1 MRTGTGKGLLV
12 VLAMLLTA
20 GLLFAAGAQEAE
32 GAVESEGPVEITF
45 THVFSGGRG
54 ELIGSIVDKFN
65 ASQDGIVVKHQHVP
79 GWYGGLLE
87 QLQTWAVGKQLPE
100 VSLMGLSENTTMRRQ
115 LGAVSMQSYI
125 DRDGYDLDA
134 FIPQMLSLGQ
144 DLATGEQFALPYA
157 VSTPLIY
164 VNKDLLEAKGIDVP
178 VQPES
183 WIKLREWAKAVND
196 PDAGI
201 SGIGFQLDFDVWQFQ
216 VLLDSFG
223 GQMADVATR
232 KVLFNEEAGQRVM
245 DYWLT
250 MMHEDETYPNI
261 KGSEAADNF
270 INGKLGVIVAT
281 TGNLTSF
288 TDNADFDLGVLELPQ
303 WDTPQLKHDR
313 RIAAGGSNIFILPST
328 KAKQDAAWEF
338 VKFALTEESMKAI
351 TEGMGYMTARK
362 TMLAADGPLAEYRES
377 YPESTRA
384 YDMIDDLVHWYNW
397 PRQGSR
403 ITQIHLD
410 NINAAFNKQK
420 SGKEALDD
428 AAAAAKEILGW

>member
-1 MRTGTGKGLLV
+1 MRTTKRLL
-12 VLAMLLTA
+12 LTLTMLLLA
-20 GLLFAAGAQEAE
+20 GLLFAAGAQE
-32 GAVESEGPVEITF
+32 ESADPESTGPVEITF
-45 THVFSGGRG
+45 THVFSGARG

-65 ASQDGIVVKHQHVP
+65 ASQDGIVVKHQVVP

-87 QLQTWAVGKQLPE
+87 QLQTWAVGDQLPE

-115 LGAVSMQSYI
+115 LGAVSMQEYI

-134 FIPQMLSLGQ
+134 YIPQMLSLGQ
-144 DLATGEQFALPYA
+144 DLETGEQFALPYA

-164 VNKDLLEAKGIDVP
+164 VNKDLLEAKGIEVP

-183 WIKLREWAKAVND
+183 WMQVREWAKAVND
-196 PDAGI
+196 PKGGI

-223 GQMADVATR
+223 GSMANVSTR
-232 KVLFNEEAGQRVM
+232 SVLFNGEAGQRVM
-245 DYWLT
+245 DFWLT
-250 MMHEDETYPNI
+250 MMHEDKIYPNI

-288 TDNADFDLGVLELPQ
+288 TDNAKFDLGVLELPM
-303 WDTPQLKHDR
+303 WDTPELKHER

-328 KAKQDAAWEF
+328 KAKQDASWEF
-338 VKFALTEESMKAI
+338 IKFALNEESMKAI

-362 TMLAADGPLAEYRES
+362 SMLADDGPLAEYRS
-377 YPESTRA
+377 KYPESTRA

-397 PRQGSR
+397 PRQGAR

-410 NINAAFNKQK
+410 NINAAFNQQK

-428 AAAAAKEILGW
+428 AAAAAVEILGW